1 MDYKLIRRTVAV
13 CSLSV
18 LAILGIVFW
27 MNRFDD
33 RGGQPRAAS
42 AEISQTGDMGSGQQA
57 KPEGTPNG
65 AEQDASAQGD
75 MSAANG
81 QEFYLGG
88 DTRAFLR
95 DESFWDD
102 EPQYTS
108 GLDVNA
114 VRLSLIATSVQ
125 RDLRLQIV
133 DADGALV
140 TGQPFFI
147 EVEGVGS
154 YKDLDRD
161 GIVYI
166 RDLGAGDYRVSVAPI
181 EGYHVSTSYM
191 NVHVNDKVEYK
202 EISDIDLLIV
212 SEDEIDK
219 REEEA
224 REREMNE
231 DRDDT
236 EHTELLTGM
245 DTAVMGMDISSFNG
259 EIDWEKVKEQGIG
272 FVIIRCGYRGYTS
285 GALVEDACFVRNIS
299 EANKAG
305 VRVGV
310 YFFTQALNE
319 VEAVEEASMV
329 IALCRD
335 YRVDLPI
342 FIDTETAAGG
352 AGRADMLDNETRT
365 TVLKAFLETI
375 ESAGYRAGVY
385 ASKNWFYERVDHTQL
400 TDYLTWLAEY
410 KDEPTYDGSF
420 QFWQYTSRGYVNGVT
435 GRVDLNLGSLSLSD
449 ISPLWRQ
456 EEVQNGNDPDAQN
469 EGETGIEG
477 AGEGTGAGENGAE
490 GEAGAG
496 NPAETG
502 QTAQEGNSPGNV
514 PQAGAEGGS
523 G

>member
-1 MDYKLIRRTVAV
+1 MDYKLIRKTIVV

-18 LAILGIVFW
+18 LVILGVVLW
-27 MNRFDD
+27 SNG
-33 RGGQPRAAS
+33 RGGFGGEQRRTS
-42 AEISQTGDMGSGQQA
+42 A
-57 KPEGTPNG
+57 
-65 AEQDASAQGD
+65 DASQSQGIGNEEGAQTD
-75 MSAANG
+75 AALDPRVQN
-81 QEFYLGG
+81 EADFTLNG

-102 EPQYTS
+102 EPRRVS
-108 GLDVNA
+108 GVDSNA

-133 DADGALV
+133 DAEGALV
-140 TGQPFFI
+140 TGEPFFI

-166 RDLGAGDYRVSVAPI
+166 RDLSAGDYRVSVAPI

-202 EISDIDLLIV
+202 AIADIDLLIV

-219 REEEA
+219 RMEEA
-224 REREMNE
+224 QERDMAG

-236 EHTELLTGM
+236 EHMELRSGLDM
-245 DTAVMGMDISSFNG
+245 AVMGMDISSFNG
-259 EIDWEKVKEQGIG
+259 EIDWEKIKEQGIG

-310 YFFTQALNE
+310 YFFTQAVNE

-329 IALCRD
+329 ITLCRD
-335 YRVDLPI
+335 YRVDLPV
-342 FIDTETAAGG
+342 FIDTETAAAGQ
-352 AGRADMLDNETRT
+352 GRADALDNQTRT
-365 TVLKAFLETI
+365 LVLKAFCETI
-375 ESAGYRAGVY
+375 ENAGYRAGVY
-385 ASKNWFYERVDHTQL
+385 ASKNWFHERVDASQL

-410 KDEPTYDGSF
+410 KDKPTYDGSF
-420 QFWQYTSRGYVNGVT
+420 QFWQYTSRGYVDGVT
-435 GRVDLNLGSLSLSD
+435 GRVDLNLGNLSLLD
-449 ISPLWRQ
+449 ISTIWPEEQ
-456 EEVQNGNDPDAQN
+456 EEPENVPEAENEAGAVPENMGETVP
-469 EGETGIEG
+469 EGEADPQNAAAGGESVPEN
-477 AGEGTGAGENGAE
+477 AGEETVGNPGASPQAGGAE
-490 GEAGAG
+490 G
-496 NPAETG
+496 T
-502 QTAQEGNSPGNV
+502 
-514 PQAGAEGGS
+514 
-523 G
+523 

>member
-1 MDYKLIRRTVAV
+1 MDYKLIRRTIIV

-18 LAILGIVFW
+18 LAILGIVLW
-27 MNRFDD
+27 MNHYEGFAGEAR
-33 RGGQPRAAS
+33 RTSVNAPGQTGADNPQQGTDSDPRAQNEADF
-42 AEISQTGDMGSGQQA
+42 TL
-57 KPEGTPNG
+57 N
-65 AEQDASAQGD
+65 
-75 MSAANG
+75 
-81 QEFYLGG
+81 G

-102 EPQYTS
+102 EPRRVS
-108 GLDVNA
+108 GVDSNA
-114 VRLSLIATSVQ
+114 IRLSLIATSVQ

-140 TGQPFFI
+140 TGEPFFI

-166 RDLGAGDYRVSVAPI
+166 RDLSAGDYRVSVAPI

-202 EISDIDLLIV
+202 AIADIDLLIV

-219 REEEA
+219 RIEEA
-224 REREMNE
+224 QEREMNE

-236 EHTELLTGM
+236 EHMELLTGLDM
-245 DTAVMGMDISSFNG
+245 AVMGMDISSFNG

-299 EANKAG
+299 EANQAG

-310 YFFTQALNE
+310 YFFTQAVNE

-329 IALCRD
+329 VALCRD
-335 YRVDLPI
+335 YRVQLPV
-342 FIDTETAAGG
+342 FIDTETAAHGE
-352 AGRADMLDNETRT
+352 GRADGLDVQTRT
-365 TVLKAFLETI
+365 LVLKAFCETI
-375 ESAGYRAGVY
+375 ENAGYRAGVY
-385 ASKNWFYERVDHTQL
+385 ASKNWFYERVDASQL

-410 KDEPTYDGSF
+410 KDKPTYEGSF
-420 QFWQYTSRGYVNGVT
+420 QFWQYTSHGYVNGVT
-435 GRVDLNLGSLSLSD
+435 GRVDLNLGNLSLSD
-449 ISPLWRQ
+449 LGVMWWGDDEPEPEAEAEG
-456 EEVQNGNDPDAQN
+456 EEGAEPDVVP
-469 EGETGIEG
+469 EGETDPENTD
-477 AGEGTGAGENGAE
+477 AGGEDAPENAG
-490 GEAGAG
+490 GEAGGNAVPPEAG
-496 NPAETG
+496 T
-502 QTAQEGNSPGNV
+502 
-514 PQAGAEGGS
+514 
-523 G
+523 

>member
-1 MDYKLIRRTVAV
+1 MDYKMIRRTIVI
-13 CSLSV
+13 CSVSV

-27 MNRFDD
+27 MNRSGFGEQTRKTSSEVSQNGD
-33 RGGQPRAAS
+33 
-42 AEISQTGDMGSGQQA
+42 AESGQQMEPGDA
-57 KPEGTPNG
+57 QDGTGTNTSAQSVNSG
-65 AEQDASAQGD
+65 NTSAQGGTELNI
-75 MSAANG
+75 S
-81 QEFYLGG
+81 G

-102 EPQYTS
+102 EPQYALS
-108 GLDVNA
+108 PDENA
-114 VRLSLIATSVQ
+114 VRLTLIATSVQ

-133 DADGALV
+133 DADGMLV

-147 EVEGVGS
+147 DVEGVGS

-166 RDLGAGDYRVSVAPI
+166 RDLRAGDYRVSVAPL

-202 EISDIDLLIV
+202 EIADIDLLIV

-224 REREMNE
+224 QQREMNE

-236 EHTELLTGM
+236 EHTELLSGI
-245 DTAVMGMDISSFNG
+245 DTTVMGMDISSFNG
-259 EIDWEKVKEQGIG
+259 EIDWEKVKDQGIG

-329 IALCRD
+329 ITLCRD

-342 FIDTETAAGG
+342 FIDTETAAAG
-352 AGRADMLDNETRT
+352 AGRADLLDNETRT
-365 TVLKAFLETI
+365 AVLKAFCETI

-400 TDYLTWLAEY
+400 TGYLTWLAEY
-410 KDEPTYDGSF
+410 KEKPTYDGSF
-420 QFWQYTSRGYVNGVT
+420 QFWQYTSRGYVDGVT
-435 GRVDLNLGSLSLSD
+435 GRVDLNVGSLNLSD
-449 ISPLWRQ
+449 ISPLWQ
-456 EEVQNGNDPDAQN
+456 EEEEAQDP
-469 EGETGIEG
+469 EGQGPDQEAGIEG
-477 AGEGTGAGENGAE
+477 QAGTEGQTGAEGQAGAGGRTGTE
-490 GEAGAG
+490 GEAGA
-496 NPAETG
+496 PAENG
-502 QTAQEGNSPGNV
+502 QV
-514 PQAGAEGGS
+514 PQTGEQGGV

>member
-1 MDYKLIRRTVAV
+1 MDYKLIRRTIIV

-18 LAILGIVFW
+18 LVILGVVLW
-27 MNRFDD
+27 SNRF
-33 RGGQPRAAS
+33 GGSTEQTRKTSADVSQGGTTGAS
-42 AEISQTGDMGSGQQA
+42 QQGNVQNVQTQSGGNTQA
-57 KPEGTPNG
+57 VGAGTPPT
-65 AEQDASAQGD
+65 
-75 MSAANG
+75 
-81 QEFYLGG
+81 QEGGFTLNG

-102 EPQYTS
+102 EPKTAS
-108 GLDVNA
+108 GTDVNA

-147 EVEGVGS
+147 DIEGVGS

-161 GIVYI
+161 GVVYI
-166 RDLGAGDYRVSVAPI
+166 RDLSAGDYRVSVAPI
-181 EGYHVSTSYM
+181 EGFHVSTSYM

-202 EISDIDLLIV
+202 AIADIDLLIV
-212 SEDEIDK
+212 SEDEINK

-224 REREMNE
+224 QEREMND

-236 EHTELLTGM
+236 EYTEPMTGLDM
-245 DTAVMGMDISSFNG
+245 AVMGMDISSFNG
-259 EIDWEKVKEQGIG
+259 EIDWEKVKDQGIG

-310 YFFTQALNE
+310 YFFTQAVNE

-342 FIDTETAAGG
+342 FIDTETAARGE
-352 AGRADMLDNETRT
+352 GRADLLDNETRT
-365 TVLKAFLETI
+365 LVLKAFCETI
-375 ESAGYRAGVY
+375 ENAGYRAGVY

-400 TDYLTWLAEY
+400 DGYLTWLAEY
-410 KDEPTYDGSF
+410 KDKPTYDGSF
-420 QFWQYTSRGYVNGVT
+420 QFWQYTSRGYVDGVA
-435 GRVDLNLGSLSLSD
+435 GRVDLNIGNLNLSD
-449 ISPLWRQ
+449 LNSVWQ
-456 EEVQNGNDPDAQN
+456 GDYDENGEEQDLQN
-469 EGETGIEG
+469 EGETGA
-477 AGEGTGAGENGAE
+477 AGETGTEGDAGAEASPETEQVPHTENGLE
-490 GEAGAG
+490 
-496 NPAETG
+496 
-502 QTAQEGNSPGNV
+502 NV
-514 PQAGAEGGS
+514 PQEGAEGGF

>member
-1 MDYKLIRRTVAV
+1 MDYKLVRRTIIV

-18 LAILGIVFW
+18 LAILGIVLW
-27 MNRFDD
+27 TNRY
-33 RGGQPRAAS
+33 GGFTGETRSTSAGVSGQAGEENPQPGTASDPRAQNEADF
-42 AEISQTGDMGSGQQA
+42 TL
-57 KPEGTPNG
+57 N
-65 AEQDASAQGD
+65 
-75 MSAANG
+75 
-81 QEFYLGG
+81 G

-102 EPQYTS
+102 EPQRIS
-108 GLDVNA
+108 GTDSNA
-114 VRLSLIATSVQ
+114 VRLSLVATSVQ

-133 DADGALV
+133 DAEGALV

-166 RDLGAGDYRVSVAPI
+166 RDLSAGDYRVSVAPI

-202 EISDIDLLIV
+202 AIADIDLLIV

-219 REEEA
+219 RTEEA
-224 REREMNE
+224 QDRDMNG

-236 EHTELLTGM
+236 EHMELLNGLDM
-245 DTAVMGMDISSFNG
+245 AVIGMDISSFNG

-285 GALVEDACFVRNIS
+285 GALVEDSCFVRNIS

-305 VRVGV
+305 VKVGV
-310 YFFTQALNE
+310 YFFTQAVNE

-329 IALCRD
+329 ITLCRD
-335 YRVDLPI
+335 YRVDLPV
-342 FIDTETAAGG
+342 FIDTETAAAGE
-352 AGRADMLDNETRT
+352 GRADGLDVQTRT
-365 TVLKAFLETI
+365 LVLRAFCETI

-385 ASKNWFYERVDHTQL
+385 ASKNWFHERVDDAQL

-410 KDEPTYDGSF
+410 KDEPTYEKGF

-435 GRVDLNLGSLSLSD
+435 GRVDLNLGNLNLTD
-449 ISPLWRQ
+449 LNALWQ
-456 EEVQNGNDPDAQN
+456 SDPDEPEEEN
-469 EGETGIEG
+469 TGEDVPENIGEAD
-477 AGEGTGAGENGAE
+477 AG
-490 GEAGAG
+490 GEAGLAEDAG
-496 NPAETG
+496 GAVLPPESGTD
-502 QTAQEGNSPGNV
+502 QT
-514 PQAGAEGGS
+514 GAENAPPPTG
-523 G
+523 